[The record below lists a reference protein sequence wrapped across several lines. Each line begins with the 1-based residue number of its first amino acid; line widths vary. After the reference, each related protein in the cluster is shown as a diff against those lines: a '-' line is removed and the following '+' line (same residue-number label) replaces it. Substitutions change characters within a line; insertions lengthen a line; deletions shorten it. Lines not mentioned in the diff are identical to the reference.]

1 MVEVACNSFWED
13 PGAIAIDAVDG
24 NLTDSIQS
32 LGVSAV
38 DTSIPTAPGKDFSY
52 VVEYYVED
60 KSKNAAASTRRL
72 IKVVCP
78 GSERYCLDP
87 ETGKPTC
94 TSLGVCGA
102 SPLLSFGSSSPAA
115 STPKK
120 LRAAVAAA
128 APSISLLVPGS
139 VQITAGDVYDRCGAS
154 APMSEICER
163 GATATDDQD
172 GNLDRQVLVCGNR

>member
-1 MVEVACNSFWED
+1 V
-13 PGAIAIDAVDG
+13 DAVDG
-24 NLTDSIQS
+24 NLTESIQS

-60 KSKNAAASTRRL
+60 KSKNAAPAARRL

-87 ETGKPTC
+87 ETSKPTC

-115 STPKK
+115 TTPRKP
-120 LRAAVAAA
+120 RSAAA
-128 APSISLLVPGS
+128 ATAPSISLLVPGT

-154 APMSEICER
+154 AAMSDVCER
-163 GATATDDQD
+163 GATAKDEQD
-172 GNLDRQVLVCGNR
+172 GNLDRQVLVCGNK